1 MIRWRHMRSDSASFQ
16 TQSWHAALAI
26 LAGDG
31 DDVVSSDVEHFE
43 MLAAHLGRHAEILH
57 V

>member
-1 MIRWRHMRSDSASFQ
+1 MRSDSASFQ
-16 TQSWHAALAI
+16 TQSWNAALAI